1 MSKTL
6 KAQAVEWAADFWA
19 DEPNEETT
27 QEVKLQR
34 VAGARGYMI
43 GHDAALAKIE
53 LDEGDLL
60 GCCAD
65 YAELESEGGGTEGVT
80 LKGMLYEA
88 YYQGAKLAV
97 ERIKEGAWV
106 KK

>member
-6 KAQAVEWAADFWA
+6 KQEAEEWAADFWGDRYH
-19 DEPNEETT
+19 DETE
-27 QEVKLQR
+27 LSR
-34 VAGARGYMI
+34 SAGAIGYLA
-43 GHDAALAKIE
+43 GHNTALADIE

-60 GCCAD
+60 GCCED

-106 KK
+106 KR

>member
-6 KAQAVEWAADFWA
+6 KEQAQEWAADSWDDPHSEA
-19 DEPNEETT
+19 EQLCRLGGEI
-27 QEVKLQR
+27 
-34 VAGARGYMI
+34 GYMT
-43 GHDAALAKIE
+43 GHDAALANIE

-60 GCCAD
+60 GCAAD
-65 YAELESEGGGTEGVT
+65 YAELESEGGGTAGLS
-80 LKGMLYEA
+80 LKEMLSQA
-88 YYQGAKLAV
+88 YYEGAKLAV